1 MKSKKSDNNNNS
13 TKRNRTSKAHK
24 DNATSTRKAV
34 KRRPRVGKTQPFE
47 KNQQKQQI
55 TVRRS
60 SGRKEK
66 FDANRMAQTVSR
78 SGVPFLMAR
87 DVAKKVSGKI
97 KQEARNQQSKDKDNN
112 NSNSNKSNPTQL
124 KEKTVTGSRVRKLVA
139 SELRDRNRSDIA
151 ASYSGQV
158 PENTLQEQNLKDQ
171 QPIADTVAA
180 NRNRVLHDTSK
191 RGGGIMT

>member
-13 TKRNRTSKAHK
+13 TKRNRTSKAHR

-34 KRRPRVGKTQPFE
+34 KRRPRVGKTQPLE
-47 KNQQKQQI
+47 KNQQQI

-97 KQEARNQQSKDKDNN
+97 KQEARNPQSKGKDNN
-112 NSNSNKSNPTQL
+112 NKSNPTQL

>member
-13 TKRNRTSKAHK
+13 TKRNRTSKAHR

-34 KRRPRVGKTQPFE
+34 KRRPRVGKTQPLE
-47 KNQQKQQI
+47 KNQQQQI

-97 KQEARNQQSKDKDNN
+97 KQEARNQQSKGKDNN
-112 NSNSNKSNPTQL
+112 NNNSNKSNPTQL